1 MGIGKK
7 NNAFAGRLSLA
18 KLVIKRIRAQ
28 NITNNRVIEKRHNA
42 MIASG
47 LYATPL
53 VHKDIAVKQY
63 RMRVMLLCAQ
73 IGELSGHITRIC
85 ASLRNPDTL
94 LVLS

>member
-7 NNAFAGRLSLA
+7 KNAFAGRLSLA

-28 NITNNRVIEKRHNA
+28 KITNNRVIEVSSA

-53 VHKDIAVKQY
+53 VHKDIAVQY
-63 RMRVMLLCAQ
+63 SMRVILRCAQ
-73 IGELSGHITRIC
+73 IGELSGHMSRIC